1 MSATAIAMM
10 ILAIVVI
17 WGGLVAAVV
26 HLRRSVQE

>member
-26 HLRRSVQE
+26 HLRRSAQE